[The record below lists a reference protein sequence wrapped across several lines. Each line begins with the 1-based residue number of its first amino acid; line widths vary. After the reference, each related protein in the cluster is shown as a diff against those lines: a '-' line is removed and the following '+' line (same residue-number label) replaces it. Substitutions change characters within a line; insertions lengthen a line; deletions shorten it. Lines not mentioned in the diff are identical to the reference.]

1 MIVAVLLVA
10 SIQID
15 LTLASHHDLIQTD
28 ESSNVPSPYELPFCD
43 GASPEPL
50 VCAKVQANVGTVTA
64 LSVCQCLDADMKAT
78 LPCSHSHDALDGH
91 TATTGTGE
99 QLKFCGSAPKLDE
112 CFDMQL
118 AMTDLKLQ
126 ILENVTSP
134 FKLRRM
140 SYKCHCPA
148 GYKLKGPFPGPVP
161 EYDRQ
166 EADEATMEHYY
177 CQKIPICE
185 AADPCKKVYSI
196 GSGKIPDF
204 AERFYSEVMCSC
216 PDPTDSCPTKAY
228 KLETPAGFSR
238 GMDRRP
244 TFLSRQ
250 TRSVNR
256 RSYSRKKE
264 PKCLMWDIGI
274 KSRYGNGIEM
284 LIQTQKIMDQ
294 LYSTPGLQDT
304 MLDLYRPIE
313 IPCLNPARA
322 NLVDQQ

>member
-1 MIVAVLLVA
+1 M
-10 SIQID
+10 
-15 LTLASHHDLIQTD
+15 
-28 ESSNVPSPYELPFCD
+28 
-43 GASPEPL
+43 
-50 VCAKVQANVGTVTA
+50 CAKVQANVGTVTA

-99 QLKFCGSAPKLDE
+99 QLKVCNTLFTFYKKSRRGGDNRILSYFYFQFCGSAPKLDE

-177 CQKIPICE
+177 CQKVKNNHII
-185 AADPCKKVYSI
+185 
-196 GSGKIPDF
+196 
-204 AERFYSEVMCSC
+204 
-216 PDPTDSCPTKAY
+216 
-228 KLETPAGFSR
+228 
-238 GMDRRP
+238 
-244 TFLSRQ
+244 
-250 TRSVNR
+250 
-256 RSYSRKKE
+256 
-264 PKCLMWDIGI
+264 
-274 KSRYGNGIEM
+274 
-284 LIQTQKIMDQ
+284 
-294 LYSTPGLQDT
+294 STS
-304 MLDLYRPIE
+304 
-313 IPCLNPARA
+313 
-322 NLVDQQ
+322 